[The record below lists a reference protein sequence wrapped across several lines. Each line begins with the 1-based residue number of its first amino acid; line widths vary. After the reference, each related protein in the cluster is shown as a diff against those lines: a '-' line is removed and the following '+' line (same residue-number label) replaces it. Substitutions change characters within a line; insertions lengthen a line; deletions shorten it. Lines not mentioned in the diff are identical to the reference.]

1 MGIFAWLSSEHIHH
15 LDVNWGE
22 VLVALGL
29 VATAVPLTA
38 SVRLLPQSD
47 FFNCRHRPLHSWN
60 GVFNSQTGTPA
71 KKSSKNLPNHPTQF
85 VTLEIENRKQTS
97 HKRWR
102 FFIFGDRVPHIS
114 QRCGVTAAATAR

>member
-47 FFNCRHRPLHSWN
+47 FFNCRQQANALVERRVQFPN
-60 GVFNSQTGTPA
+60 RNTGKEVQQKPA
-71 KKSSKNLPNHPTQF
+71 KSPYPIRYTGNREQKNKRHP
-85 VTLEIENRKQTS
+85 S
-97 HKRWR
+97 
-102 FFIFGDRVPHIS
+102 G
-114 QRCGVTAAATAR
+114 GVCHFRR